1 MCHYRLLVDR
11 STSATASTDR
21 GLKVMKPSKAMAVIF
36 GIAAVRAGGLDAI
49 KSLSALAA
57 ARAVNLRDLVAA

>member
-1 MCHYRLLVDR
+1 
-11 STSATASTDR
+11 
-21 GLKVMKPSKAMAVIF
+21 MKPSKAMAVIF